1 MQGLDYNSIKRK
13 IESETC
19 PHCNKK
25 PKFKQTSKGFQIDTC
40 CEVFDKI
47 IKKKS
52 EKIVEEESKKAIE
65 KMFKN
70 GFK

>member
-1 MQGLDYNSIKRK
+1 MEGLDYNSIKRK
-13 IESETC
+13 IENETC
-19 PHCNKK
+19 PQCNKK
-25 PKFKQTSKGFQIDTC
+25 PKFEKTSKGFQVDTC

-47 IKKKS
+47 ITDKS
-52 EKIVEEESKKAIE
+52 KKIVEEETKKAID